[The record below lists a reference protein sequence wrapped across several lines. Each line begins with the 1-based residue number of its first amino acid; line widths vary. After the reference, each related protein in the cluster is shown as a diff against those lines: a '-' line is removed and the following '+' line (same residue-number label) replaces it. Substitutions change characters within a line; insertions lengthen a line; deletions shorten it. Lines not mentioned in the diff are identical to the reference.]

1 MRNLIKYK
9 DYYGSVEF
17 DEEDM
22 IFFGKVQFV
31 RALISYE
38 GQTAKEIVMAFHEA
52 VDDYL
57 NVCQKRNIEPE
68 KPFKGSFNIRIG
80 EKLHE
85 QLAITANKFGTSIND
100 FVKKAINHE
109 IQKVGWFS
117 VNVKLIF

>member
-57 NVCQKRNIEPE
+57 HVCQKRNIEPE

>member
-38 GQTAKEIVMAFHEA
+38 GQTAKEIVMAFHDA

-57 NVCQKRNIEPE
+57 NVCQKRNVEPE

-109 IQKVGWFS
+109 IQKVGQFS

>member
-109 IQKVGWFS
+109 IQKVG
-117 VNVKLIF
+117 

>member
-109 IQKVGWFS
+109 IQKVGQFS